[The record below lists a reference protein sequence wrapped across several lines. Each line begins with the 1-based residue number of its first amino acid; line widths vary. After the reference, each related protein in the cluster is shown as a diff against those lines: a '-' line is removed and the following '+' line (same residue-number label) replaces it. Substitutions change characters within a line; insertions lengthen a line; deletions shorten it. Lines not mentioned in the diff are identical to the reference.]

1 MRSLMPRLILLG
13 LLGLVC
19 SFAVASPQ
27 SGEKAVAEGRAAVLP
42 QTEAGNDPPQPANGK
57 PNQDKALLEM
67 IAAWLA
73 ENFELP
79 AAKTFPAIVLVP
91 QARMTELRYRD
102 SVSPSGS
109 PAVSGDA
116 PGSIVALYDPLRRTI
131 YLANGWRGD
140 TPTEVSILVHEM
152 VHFLQDVA
160 GETFECPQARER
172 MAYAAQERW
181 LAISGRSLAKDFDV
195 DAFTLLVR
203 SSCMH

>member
-1 MRSLMPRLILLG
+1 MRSLKQSLIA
-13 LLGLVC
+13 LGLV
-19 SFAVASPQ
+19 SMFGVTSAQSAGSAVAQELAASPQ
-27 SGEKAVAEGRAAVLP
+27 RVDKGLL
-42 QTEAGNDPPQPANGK
+42 QPVDGQKN
-57 PNQDKALLEM
+57 PHKALLGK
-67 IAAWLA
+67 IAAWLS

-79 AAKTFPAIVLVP
+79 ATKTFPAIVLVP

-102 SVSPSGS
+102 TVTRGSS
-109 PAVSGDA
+109 PAVSGKE

-131 YLANGWRGD
+131 YFANGWRGD

-152 VHFLQDVA
+152 VHFLQDIA

-181 LAISGRSLAKDFDV
+181 LAISGHSLAQDFDV